1 MPAPRPVCLDH
12 ICLWASWCCC
22 PSAAPAQ
29 APRCSAS
36 WRGAGTAKRQSWLFS
51 ISLDPRVS
59 NERSLPRLG
68 APPAPPLLVSQ
79 DLSMGFTHVERLG
92 IAGAVLLLQQH
103 EGLSI
108 MQRAAVLGQ
117 VCQGVG
123 PFPSRCPGVGTA
135 IGGQRASPTASKL
148 QGKRRG
154 LHQSNLSIPTPCT
167 DMCCCI
173 GLSILWMEIP
183 RAEHPMDREIPM
195 AEHPIDKRSLGLSIP
210 WVEIPRAE
218 ISMDGAKAS
227 RSISAWAL
235 AARTPIPVPNG
246 LILVSMQIHNSCYLA
261 EVWQL

>member
-1 MPAPRPVCLDH
+1 MRCAIGAVRLTVQGRQDGVLGEEAARCLLHVLCAWTTSAFGLLGAAAPPQLLHRHHGARPVGVGQALQKGK
-12 ICLWASWCCC
+12 AGSF
-22 PSAAPAQ
+22 PSAWTHVKAMN
-29 APRCSAS
+29 
-36 WRGAGTAKRQSWLFS
+36 GH
-51 ISLDPRVS
+51 
-59 NERSLPRLG
+59 RL
-68 APPAPPLLVSQ
+68 AWVLHLLPPLLVSQ

-108 MQRAAVLGQ
+108 VQRAAVLGQ

-195 AEHPIDKRSLGLSIP
+195 AEHPIDGDP
-210 WVEIPRAE
+210 
-218 ISMDGAKAS
+218 
-227 RSISAWAL
+227 
-235 AARTPIPVPNG
+235 
-246 LILVSMQIHNSCYLA
+246 
-261 EVWQL
+261 